1 MALTAMLGAAGV
13 TAMELRVGA
22 VAVTVMAAVP
32 LIPLSDAVTVVEPD
46 ATPLARPAALM
57 VATPVLALTHV
68 TVVVMFFVE
77 PSL

>member
-32 LIPLSDAVTVVEPD
+32 LIPLSDAVIVVDPD
-46 ATPLARPAALM
+46 ATPLARPAVLM
-57 VATPVLALTHV
+57 VATAVLALTHV